1 MQDTEKNIR
10 IAITH
15 GDINGVGY
23 ELMLRTFEDAEIL
36 ELFTPIVYGS
46 EKAWAYYSNML
57 GVKVACNVIRD
68 ARDAR
73 DGQVNLITAVQGG
86 ARVDMGKHSDE
97 SDNASR
103 QALDRAMKDYEEG
116 LFDALVMAPASNN
129 ELTAEGKI
137 AVAVNNCVHF
147 ASATDGLNAGKA
159 AEAISVDKVV
169 ERAKALFSVL
179 KRDLR
184 ENNPRIAVMALNNE
198 IATDE
203 NSAEMSII
211 APAISTLVNSG
222 VQAFGPYT
230 GKDLME
236 NFAYTH
242 FDGILGMYEDQCR
255 TISQQLFDDSGFVLI
270 SGMDIVVTSPV
281 HSPLYD
287 ICGQGMADVTSFR
300 NAIFGAIDVL
310 RNRENYDIP
319 LANPLQKIYHERRED
334 GEKVRF
340 SVKKKELETKQ
351 EGVENK

>member
-1 MQDTEKNIR
+1 MQAR
-10 IAITH
+10 
-15 GDINGVGY
+15 
-23 ELMLRTFEDAEIL
+23 
-36 ELFTPIVYGS
+36 S
-46 EKAWAYYSNML
+46 E
-57 GVKVACNVIRD
+57 
-68 ARDAR
+68 
-73 DGQVNLITAVQGG
+73 
-86 ARVDMGKHSDE
+86 
-97 SDNASR
+97 
-103 QALDRAMKDYEEG
+103 
-116 LFDALVMAPASNN
+116 
-129 ELTAEGKI
+129 
-137 AVAVNNCVHF
+137 
-147 ASATDGLNAGKA
+147 ATDGQNAAKA

-203 NSAEMSII
+203 NSAEMSVI

-287 ICGQGMADVTSFR
+287 ICGHGVADVTSFR

-334 GEKVRF
+334 GEQQRQRKDQQ
-340 SVKKKELETKQ
+340 EG
-351 EGVENK
+351 EGVEDAHEGKYGI